1 MESSNAKPRLSLAAF
16 LGVFTFTAIG
26 IAAFVLRTRPIVS
39 VLSTATHLIILF
51 AFLVML
57 LTDRPRRPF
66 WTGFVVVSLGYMF
79 LLGGGLP
86 SREFYS
92 VPAVV
97 AEWAAG
103 PKDVYFDWSP
113 YDRVRYDAMP
123 GPTMSGP
130 TRDDN
135 LRDATRNRIRYI
147 ANCMT
152 TIYLGVIG
160 GYIGQWVA
168 WRVRR
173 RSDTATIGWT

>member
-1 MESSNAKPRLSLAAF
+1 MESFNARPRLSLAAF

-39 VLSTATHLIILF
+39 VLSTATHLIIFF
-51 AFLVML
+51 AFVVML

-66 WTGFVVVSLGYMF
+66 WTGFVVVSLGYNF

-86 SREFYS
+86 GDEFYS

-103 PKDVYFDWSP
+103 PKDVYFDWSQ
-113 YDRVRYDAMP
+113 YDRVPYDAM
-123 GPTMSGP
+123 SRP
-130 TRDDN
+130 TRDDY

-152 TIYLGVIG
+152 AIYLGVIG
-160 GYIGQWVA
+160 GYIGQRVA
-168 WRVRR
+168 WKAAR
-173 RSDTATIGWT
+173 RSRAAT